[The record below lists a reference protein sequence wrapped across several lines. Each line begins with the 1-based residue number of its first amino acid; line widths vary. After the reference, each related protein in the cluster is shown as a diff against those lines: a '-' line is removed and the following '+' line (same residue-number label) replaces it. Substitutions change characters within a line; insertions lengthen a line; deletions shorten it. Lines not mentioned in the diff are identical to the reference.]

1 MGHPLF
7 WKLCTILIQGK
18 LAEKKKFKKKKI
30 NRKINK
36 YVVSISSK
44 TKRKF
49 RLYVEKTK
57 KKKGEKKDEH

>member
-1 MGHPLF
+1 
-7 WKLCTILIQGK
+7 